1 MWKTLQERC
10 FLMVIIFLE
19 KLIKMVKDVSPRLF
33 KLRRPSMNE
42 EWNAIIASKKK
53 CHLTYITDY
62 ASASEKKCETNFK
75 KNCHITFKPVPH
87 TEKVKK
93 CHTPFVKECGKGID
107 GPEVC
112 STQYENHCETK
123 YKTYELEQD
132 EPDCKMVE
140 ELRCQNVTVELFHI
154 DQGDD
159 AQPFAV
165 KEKCEKWPVQK
176 CDLVKKNVKKVHPES
191 ECKKVPRQVCAPSN
205 CKTKPGEEIC
215 NEESITQIQ
224 NVPEEDCDLEP
235 EENCRMESSSS
246 LDWYRNR
253 IVSRSQKRYVSTQ
266 RKTQRK
272 SPNLL

>member
-1 MWKTLQERC
+1 M
-10 FLMVIIFLE
+10 
-19 KLIKMVKDVSPRLF
+19 
-33 KLRRPSMNE
+33 
-42 EWNAIIASKKK
+42 
-53 CHLTYITDY
+53 
-62 ASASEKKCETNFK
+62 
-75 KNCHITFKPVPH
+75 PVPH

-93 CHTPFVKECGKGID
+93 CHTPFVKECGEGID

-140 ELRCQNVTVELFHI
+140 ELRCQNRN
-154 DQGDD
+154 
-159 AQPFAV
+159 V
-165 KEKCEKWPVQK
+165 KKWPVQK

-235 EENCRMESSSS
+235 EENCRMESS
-246 LDWYRNR
+246 LVPRLVPKQNCVKVPKEVCVNTKKNPKKVTKP
-253 IVSRSQKRYVSTQ
+253 IVKQWCYD
-266 RKTQRK
+266 
-272 SPNLL
+272 PNDLTKKVEDL